1 MKCFLIGAAVLAAL
15 VPGLAHAQTRP
26 TEYAAA
32 DIQYG
37 ARTYGSQCTICHGAT
52 GDGVAGIDLANGR
65 FKRASTDA
73 DLRQVITA
81 GVTGTAMPAFKFD
94 GPQLTAIVAYLR
106 NMKGFDKSKT
116 PVGDVARGKAVFDG
130 KGQCATCH
138 RVLGKGPRVAP
149 DLTEIG
155 AIRTADAL
163 QRSLL
168 DPNGS
173 LQPINRSI
181 RAVTRDGK
189 TIRGRRLNEDTYTV
203 QLIDEQER
211 LVSLTKANLKEY
223 ELIKQASMPSY
234 QGKLSDGEIADVL
247 AYLLSLKGL

>member
-1 MKCFLIGAAVLAAL
+1 MLVFGAAVLAVL
-15 VPGLAHAQTRP
+15 SPGPLAAQPRS
-26 TEYAAA
+26 TEYAPA

-37 ARTYGSQCTICHGAT
+37 ARTYGAQCTICHGAT
-52 GDGVAGIDLANGR
+52 GDGVAGVDLASGR
-65 FKRASTDA
+65 FKRATSDA
-73 DLRQVITA
+73 ELRRVITS

-94 GPQLTAIVAYLR
+94 VPELTAIVAYLR
-106 NMKGFDKSKT
+106 NMRGFDRAKT
-116 PVGDVARGKAVFDG
+116 PIGDPSRGKATFEG
-130 KGQCATCH
+130 RGECATCH

-155 AIRTADAL
+155 TLRTAEAL
-163 QRSLL
+163 QRTLL
-168 DPNGS
+168 DPTGS
-173 LQPINRSI
+173 LQPVNRSV

-223 ELIKQASMPSY
+223 EVIMKASMPSY
-234 QGKLSDGEIADVL
+234 QGTLTDAELADVL